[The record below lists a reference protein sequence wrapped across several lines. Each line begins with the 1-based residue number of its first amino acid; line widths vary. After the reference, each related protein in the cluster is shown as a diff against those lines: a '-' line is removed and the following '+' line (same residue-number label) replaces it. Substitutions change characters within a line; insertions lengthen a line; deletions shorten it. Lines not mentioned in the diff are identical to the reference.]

1 MEDFD
6 PFLLGRTV
14 LGVRFGNAF
23 LENLNV
29 KTGGSTAQGIGR
41 VMEYRRKRLRPR
53 KKNSRTFDAGEAKE
67 NKLGLIL
74 PKLGFAPE
82 PLGSRYVYRPKV
94 LAPNPQSQYMQVRD
108 PTWPATT
115 PCHETAFGSSS
126 YPQGRLGKRNVL
138 GFRTIPAPER
148 AENTKHALGLSYCS
162 MMNE

>member
-6 PFLLGRTV
+6 PFLLGRTM

-94 LAPNPQSQYMQVRD
+94 LAPNPQSPIPVYASQGSDLARYHPVPRNRLRVFIL
-108 PTWPATT
+108 PAGAPRQT
-115 PCHETAFGSSS
+115 
-126 YPQGRLGKRNVL
+126 KRTGVPNHP
-138 GFRTIPAPER
+138 GARKSGE
-148 AENTKHALGLSYCS
+148 Y
-162 MMNE
+162 